1 MKSTTTVTCILVFG
15 CIGVG
20 MLASALVFA
29 LAKVRHRWCT
39 RRSDDDQGSA
49 RLSDGDKQHELVS
62 FSNCSET
69 STASAAEVE
78 EDNARLM

>member
-1 MKSTTTVTCILVFG
+1 VFG

-29 LAKVRHRWCT
+29 LSKARYRWCK
-39 RRSDDDQGSA
+39 RRSDDDDQG
-49 RLSDGDKQHELVS
+49 KQLELAS

>member
-1 MKSTTTVTCILVFG
+1 MTCILVFG

-29 LAKVRHRWCT
+29 LAKVRHRWCR
-39 RRSDDDQGSA
+39 RRSGDDQG
-49 RLSDGDKQHELVS
+49 SDGDKQLELVS

-78 EDNARLM
+78 QDNVRLT